1 MTFFP
6 ALFVNLKLLV
16 IYFYRF
22 CCTAELLNCR
32 AILTMIPKRALYKP
46 PFVKFLDQRLLP
58 DKIFYVKAKNAVQT
72 AKAIKDMVLRGA
84 PLIGCAAAFGYAID
98 LRFKKPSSWNNLLK
112 QTKKAADIL
121 KKSRPTALALFYAVD
136 RLHKKNLNFI
146 NEHKN
151 KPFDKKIYAKL
162 IKTIEDEAKKITKED
177 IDSTAVMSAYGSK
190 LLKKN
195 SIVLTHCNA
204 GALATMGM
212 GTAVGVITAAHKK
225 GKIKYA
231 YASETRPYLQGARLT
246 AWEFLK
252 EKVPS
257 ALICDNM
264 AAHII
269 KTRKVNAILVGADRI
284 AANGD
289 TANKIGTYS
298 LAILAKHHKIP
309 FYVVAPIPTID
320 LKLKTGKE
328 IEIEERGEK
337 EVVFIKTQRIAPK
350 GVKVRHPA
358 FDVTPASLITA
369 IITENGVI
377 KPVNP
382 KNILEN
388 LNS

>member
-1 MTFFP
+1 
-6 ALFVNLKLLV
+6 
-16 IYFYRF
+16 
-22 CCTAELLNCR
+22 
-32 AILTMIPKRALYKP
+32 MIPKRAIYKP

-58 DKIFYVKAKNAVQT
+58 DKIFYVKAKSASQT

-84 PLIGCAAAFGYAID
+84 PLIGCGAAFGYALD
-98 LRFKKPSSWNNLLK
+98 LRHTTPTSWTKLLN
-112 QTKKAADIL
+112 QTNKASTIL

-136 RLHKKNLNFI
+136 RLHKITLDFI
-146 NEHKN
+146 AENKH

-162 IKTIEDEAKKITKED
+162 IKIIEADAHKITKED
-177 IDSTAVMSAYGSK
+177 IDSTVVMSNYGSK

-195 SIVLTHCNA
+195 SIVITHCNA

-212 GTAVGVITAAHKK
+212 GTSVGVITAAHKK

-231 YASETRPYLQGARLT
+231 YASETRPYLQGSRLT
-246 AWEFLK
+246 AWELMR

-269 KTRKVNAILVGADRI
+269 KTCKVNAIIVGADRI

-298 LAILAKHHKIP
+298 LAILAKYHKIP

-320 LKLKTGKE
+320 LNIKTGKE

-337 EVVFIKTQRIAPK
+337 EVIFIKGKRIAPK

-358 FDVTPASLITA
+358 FDMTPASLITA
-369 IITENGVI
+369 LITENGII
-377 KPVNP
+377 KPVNST
-382 KNILEN
+382 NIKKN
-388 LNS
+388 LNL